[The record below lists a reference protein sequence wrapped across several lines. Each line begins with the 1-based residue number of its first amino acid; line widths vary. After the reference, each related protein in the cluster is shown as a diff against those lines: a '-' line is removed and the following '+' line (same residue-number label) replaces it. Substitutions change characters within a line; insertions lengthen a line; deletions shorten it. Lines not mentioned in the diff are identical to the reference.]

1 MSWTKAPALSSLS
14 SELNLDNNVLMDA
27 VRFHCHFRCPS
38 LILELLNRKDITYE
52 TLTFKEERRKIF
64 RGRVCESALDIVR
77 TY

>member
-1 MSWTKAPALSSLS
+1 
-14 SELNLDNNVLMDA
+14 MDA